1 MFEKLKEIR
10 EYEGLTQ
17 KEVAKLLNVTR
28 ATYAGWECGKD
39 IIPLRKLNKFANTF
53 HVSLDYLV
61 GIAPEIEIINESY
74 EIDVSNVA
82 KQLKNVRLKNNFSQ
96 KQMASSIKTSQSNI
110 HKYETG
116 KSLITTTYALEFS
129 KQYNYSLDKLLD
141 RNKKTTKNL

>member
-17 KEVAKLLNVTR
+17 NEVAKRLHVTR

-39 IIPLRKLNKFANTF
+39 IIPLRKLNDFANLF

-61 GIAPEIEIINESY
+61 GSAPDIKIINNSQTIDT
-74 EIDVSNVA
+74 EIVA
-82 KQLKNVRLKNNFSQ
+82 NNLKSFRLKHKLSQ
-96 KQMASSIKTSQSNI
+96 KKMADSINTSQSNI

-116 KSLITTTYALEFS
+116 KALITTAYALEFS
-129 KQYNYSLDKLLD
+129 KQYNYSLDKLVG
-141 RNKKTTKNL
+141 RK

>member
-17 KEVAKLLNVTR
+17 KEVAKRLHVTR

-39 IIPLRKLNKFANTF
+39 IIPLRKLNDFANLF

-61 GIAPEIEIINESY
+61 GSDSEETYIPSSFT
-74 EIDVSNVA
+74 IDSQLVA
-82 KQLKNVRLKNNFSQ
+82 DHLKDFRLSHNLSQ
-96 KQMASSIKTSQSNI
+96 KEMAQSINTSQSNI

-116 KSLITTTYALEFS
+116 KTLITTVYALEFS
-129 KQYNYSLDKLLD
+129 KHYDYSLDKLVG
-141 RNKKTTKNL
+141 RK

>member
-17 KEVAKLLNVTR
+17 KDVAKKLKVKR

-39 IIPLRKLNKFANTF
+39 IIPLRKLNDFANLF

-61 GIAPEIEIINESY
+61 GNSTDIKIIEDTH
-74 EIDVSNVA
+74 EIDVQNVA
-82 KQLKNVRLKNNFSQ
+82 NNLKSFRTTQNLSQ
-96 KQMASSIKTSQSNI
+96 KEMADSINTSQSNI

-116 KSLITTTYALEFS
+116 KTLITTVYALEFS
-129 KQYNYSLDKLLD
+129 KQYDYSLDKLIG
-141 RNKKTTKNL
+141 RK

>member
-17 KEVAKLLNVTR
+17 KEVAKYLGVKR

-39 IIPLRKLNKFANTF
+39 IIPLRKLNEFANLF
-53 HVSLDYLV
+53 HVSLDYIV
-61 GIAPEIEIINESY
+61 GTSPNIVFVKNIND
-74 EIDVSNVA
+74 IDKMKVA
-82 KQLKNVRLKNNFSQ
+82 NNIKDVRIKNHLTQNEFAK
-96 KQMASSIKTSQSNI
+96 SINTSQANI

-129 KQYNYSLDKLLD
+129 KQYNYSLDKLIG
-141 RNKKTTKNL
+141 KK